1 MPLYEYRC
9 TDCAASFE
17 KLSRHELADSVK
29 CPECGGTRSRR
40 LISVFASFSTASDG
54 GAAPVGGG
62 GGCGCGGACSCGG
75 H

>member
-9 TDCAASFE
+9 AECETKFE
-17 KLSRHELADSVK
+17 KLSSFEAADRNVV
-29 CPECGGTRSRR
+29 CPHCGGTHPRR
-40 LISVFASFSTASDG
+40 LISVFATFSSSSDVTG
-54 GAAPVGGG
+54 GVTGG